1 MGFWEVRLGITLD
14 SMDQAMS
21 FFKKLD
27 ISMDVRWI
35 LSTPYQLIQTTD
47 ISKVDEYKYA
57 SWADSSIEPTPLLMF
72 SLLPDVEKQVIDLL
86 PDALKDAEVP
96 RVHLMKMKRLSKSS
110 NMLYPHVDRGRRVA
124 INFYLV
130 CGDETTR
137 FFEADEGTRS
147 LTPVA
152 EFCAKEGECW
162 MLDVSKPHAVI
173 MNAAPERIGL
183 SLSYRR
189 SRYEDLGGSLEMASQ
204 A

>member
-1 MGFWEVRLGITLD
+1 
-14 SMDQAMS
+14 MS

-27 ISMDVRWI
+27 IHLDIDWI
-35 LSTPYQLIQTTD
+35 LSTSHQLIQTTD
-47 ISKVDEYKYA
+47 IGKVDKYKYA
-57 SWADSSIEPTPLLMF
+57 SWADSTIEPTPLLMF
-72 SLLPDVEKQVIDLL
+72 SLLSDVEKQVIDFL

-96 RVHLMKMKRLSKSS
+96 RAHLMKMKRLSERP

-130 CGDETTR
+130 CGDETTL
-137 FFEADEGTRS
+137 FFEADEATRS

-162 MLDVSKPHAVI
+162 MLDVAKPHAVI
-173 MNAAPERIGL
+173 MNGATERIGL

-189 SRYEDLGGSLEMASQ
+189 SRYVDLENALKR
-204 A
+204 

>member
-1 MGFWEVRLGITLD
+1 
-14 SMDQAMS
+14 MS

-96 RVHLMKMKRLSKSS
+96 RVHLMKMKRLSDRP
-110 NMLYPHVDRGRRVA
+110 NMLYPHIDRGRRVA

-130 CGDETTR
+130 CGDETTL
-137 FFEADEGTRS
+137 FFEVDEATRS
-147 LTPVA
+147 LQSVA

-173 MNAAPERIGL
+173 MNAAPERMGL

-189 SRYEDLGGSLEMASQ
+189 SRYADLVRHLEMVRQ

>member
-1 MGFWEVRLGITLD
+1 
-14 SMDQAMS
+14 MDQAMS
-21 FFKKLD
+21 FFKRLD
-27 ISMDVRWI
+27 IALDVHWI
-35 LSTPYQLIQTTD
+35 LSTPHQLIQTTD
-47 ISKVDEYKYA
+47 IGKVDKYKYA
-57 SWADSSIEPTPLLMF
+57 SWADSTFEPTPLLMF
-72 SLLPDVEKQVIDLL
+72 SLLPEVEKQVIDLL

-96 RVHLMKMKRLSKSS
+96 RAHLMKMKRLSDRP

-130 CGDETTR
+130 CGDETTL
-137 FFEADEGTRS
+137 FFEPVETTRS

-152 EFCAKEGECW
+152 EFCAEEGQCW

-173 MNAAPERIGL
+173 MNAARERMGL

-189 SRYEDLGGSLEMASQ
+189 SRYADLVRHLEMVRQ

>member
-1 MGFWEVRLGITLD
+1 
-14 SMDQAMS
+14 MDQAMS

-27 ISMDVRWI
+27 IHLDVGWI
-35 LSTPYQLIQTTD
+35 LSTPHQLIQTTD
-47 ISKVDEYKYA
+47 IGKVDKYKYA

-96 RVHLMKMKRLSKSS
+96 RVHLMKMKRLSDRP

-130 CGDETTR
+130 CGDETTL
-137 FFEADEGTRS
+137 FFEADEATRN

-152 EFCAKEGECW
+152 VFCAKEGECW

-173 MNAAPERIGL
+173 MNAAPERMGL

-189 SRYEDLGGSLEMASQ
+189 SRYEDLTRRLEMVSQ

>member
-1 MGFWEVRLGITLD
+1 
-14 SMDQAMS
+14 MS

-27 ISMDVRWI
+27 IQLDAGWI
-35 LSTPYQLIQTTD
+35 LSTPHQLIQKTD
-47 ISKVDEYKYA
+47 ISKVDKYKYA
-57 SWADSSIEPTPLLMF
+57 SWADSTFEPTPLLMF

-86 PDALKDAEVP
+86 PDALKEAEVP
-96 RVHLMKMKRLSKSS
+96 RVHLMKMKRLSVRP

-130 CGDETTR
+130 CGEETTL
-137 FFEADEGTRS
+137 FFEADEANRS

-173 MNAAPERIGL
+173 MNAAPERMGL

-189 SRYEDLGGSLEMASQ
+189 SRYEDLARRLEMASQ

>member
-1 MGFWEVRLGITLD
+1 
-14 SMDQAMS
+14 MS
-21 FFKKLD
+21 FFKRLD
-27 ISMDVRWI
+27 ISLDVHWI
-35 LSTPYQLIQTTD
+35 LSTPFQLIQTTD
-47 ISKVDEYKYA
+47 IGKVDKYKYA
-57 SWADSSIEPTPLLMF
+57 SWADSTFEPTPLLMF

-86 PDALKDAEVP
+86 PNALKDAEVP
-96 RVHLMKMKRLSKSS
+96 RAHLMKMKRLSDRP

-130 CGDETTR
+130 CGDETTL
-137 FFEADEGTRS
+137 FFEADEATRN

-162 MLDVSKPHAVI
+162 MLDVSKPHAVL
-173 MNAAPERIGL
+173 MSAAPERIGL

-189 SRYEDLGGSLEMASQ
+189 SRYADLERLLELASQ